1 MTFRNTLIKAAVG
14 AALTA
19 GFASQVFA
27 APTFTINPL
36 AIPVGTSPRSAG
48 ETQFQAT
55 FINGV
60 SSEQLV
66 LAGNTASTPAG
77 TTGWLAFNGFTN
89 NGQPVGAGVTGITVD
104 YNLYALFTL
113 SATLASGTG
122 GTSPNSTYTLNSLN
136 FQVFADPNTDNT
148 FTNATTATPATVGNR
163 GDDIL
168 LATGS
173 LLQGT
178 AGFNSL
184 GGAFINSITTFSVCT
199 GVGTAQ
205 TGANAACTSS
215 LGSQFFAAPVPFF
228 TVAFEEFNNTTQG
241 ISTAGT
247 CGTGA
252 GPCTVAIT
260 QASGGVDFQAVPEPA
275 SLALLGVALAGLG
288 FSTRRSKK
296 Q

>member
-14 AALTA
+14 AALAT

-36 AIPVGTSPRSAG
+36 AIPVGTSPRSSG
-48 ETQFQAT
+48 EAPFQAT
-55 FINGV
+55 FINGT

-77 TTGWLAFNGFTN
+77 TTGWLQFNGFSN
-89 NGQPVGAGVTGITVD
+89 NGPGVGPLTTGLQID

-113 SATLASGTG
+113 SATLASGGG
-122 GTSPNSTYTLNSLN
+122 GTSPNSTYTLTSLN
-136 FQVFADPNTDNT
+136 FQVFADPNTDNG
-148 FTNATTATPATVGNR
+148 FVNATTATPATVTNR
-163 GDDIL
+163 GDDLL

-205 TGANAACTSS
+205 TGPNAACTSN

-241 ISTAGT
+241 ITTTGSCA
-247 CGTGA
+247 TGA

-260 QASGGVDFQAVPEPA
+260 QATGGVDFQAVPEPA

>member
-14 AALTA
+14 AALAT

-36 AIPVGTSPRSAG
+36 AIPVGTSPRSVG
-48 ETQFQAT
+48 EAPFQAT
-55 FINGV
+55 FINGT
-60 SSEQLV
+60 SSEL
-66 LAGNTASTPAG
+66 LSLSGGTASTVG
-77 TTGWLAFNGFTN
+77 SGWLQFTGFAN
-89 NGQPVGAGVTGITVD
+89 NGPAVSPLTSGLLID
-104 YNLYALFTL
+104 YNLYATFTL
-113 SATLASGTG
+113 TAALTQGAG
-122 GTSPNSTYTLNSLN
+122 GNSPNSVYTLTSLN
-136 FQVFADPNTDNT
+136 FQVFADPNTNNG
-148 FTNATTATPATVGNR
+148 FNNAATPATPATVTNTA
-163 GDDIL
+163 DDIL

-173 LLQGT
+173 LIQGT

-199 GVGTAQ
+199 GAGTAQ
-205 TGANAACTSS
+205 TGANPACTSNV
-215 LGSQFFAAPVPFF
+215 GSQFFAAPVPFF

-241 ISTAGT
+241 ITTSGSCA
-247 CGTGA
+247 TGA
-252 GPCTVAIT
+252 GPCTVAIS
-260 QASGGVDFQAVPEPA
+260 QATGGVDFQAVPEPA

>member
-14 AALTA
+14 AALAT

-48 ETQFQAT
+48 EAPFQAT
-55 FINGV
+55 FISGN
-60 SSEQLV
+60 SSERALFV
-66 LAGNTASTPAG
+66 ANTGSTLAGE
-77 TTGWLAFNGFTN
+77 TGWLQFTGFSN
-89 NGQPVGAGVTGITVD
+89 AGPAVSPLTTGLLID
-104 YNLYALFTL
+104 YNLYALFTFTSHL
-113 SATLASGTG
+113 TQGTG
-122 GTSPNSTYTLNSLN
+122 GTAPNSVYTLDTLT
-136 FQVFADPNTDNT
+136 FQVFADPNTDNG
-148 FTNATTATPATVGNR
+148 FINATTATPATVTNR
-163 GDDIL
+163 GDDLL

-173 LLQGT
+173 LVQGL

-199 GVGTAQ
+199 GAGTSQ
-205 TGANAACTSS
+205 TGANAACTSN
-215 LGSQFFAAPVPFF
+215 LGSQFFAAPVPFYQL
-228 TVAFEEFNNTTQG
+228 AFEEFNNTTQG
-241 ISTAGT
+241 VSATGNCA
-247 CGTGA
+247 TGA

-260 QASGGVDFQAVPEPA
+260 QATGGVDFLAVPEPA
-275 SLALLGVALAGLG
+275 SLALLGVAMAGLG